1 MNFSEKLKFEHED
14 EIIKPGKK
22 NLANM
27 VIDGDLDC
35 ANIMANGSQE
45 GRVSDKKNYYDSRVH
60 RLASIIRIFAGI
72 STAGKSPLFSV
83 CSNNSTS
90 VP

>member
-45 GRVSDKKNYYDSRVH
+45 GRVSDKKNSYDSRVH
-60 RLASIIRIFAGI
+60 RL
-72 STAGKSPLFSV
+72 TALYAVNTPSA
-83 CSNNSTS
+83 
-90 VP
+90 

>member
-1 MNFSEKLKFEHED
+1 MKFSEKLKFEHED

-35 ANIMANGSQE
+35 ANSMANGSQE

-60 RLASIIRIFAGI
+60 RLHGGWVMMMVRCNDMIMIMI
-72 STAGKSPLFSV
+72 
-83 CSNNSTS
+83 
-90 VP
+90 